1 MEQTVSTAWY
11 VKKCALG
18 TFVCCAVEF
27 ALLALTAALMLGGAI
42 GEEKIGA
49 ATLVSAAI
57 AAFAGCSV
65 GSRKT
70 SKRAAMTLACAA
82 ASWLAVQVL
91 GFAIGGGLEPKRS
104 LLMAAVMLTGA
115 AVSLMLHGGR
125 KKKRQKKTVRARRG
139 RR

>member
-18 TFVCCAVEF
+18 ALVCCVVEF
-27 ALLALTAALMLGGAI
+27 ALLALAAALMLGGAI
-42 GEEKIGA
+42 GEERIGA
-49 ATLVSAAI
+49 VSLISAAV
-57 AAFAGCSV
+57 AAFVGCCV
-65 GSRKT
+65 GNGRT

-82 ASWLAVQVL
+82 VSWLVVQVL

-104 LLMAAVMLTGA
+104 LLTAAAMLAGA
-115 AVSLMLHGGR
+115 AASLMLRGGG
-125 KKKRQKKTVRARRG
+125 KKKRKKTVRARRG

>member
-18 TFVCCAVEF
+18 ALVCCVVEF
-27 ALLALTAALMLGGAI
+27 ALLALAAALVLGGVI
-42 GEEKIGA
+42 GEERIGA
-49 ATLVSAAI
+49 VSLISAAI

-82 ASWLAVQVL
+82 ISWLVVQAL
-91 GFAIGGGLEPKRS
+91 GFMIGGGLEPKRS
-104 LLMAAVMLTGA
+104 LLTAAAMLAGA
-115 AVSLMLHGGR
+115 AASLMLRGR
-125 KKKRQKKTVRARRG
+125 GKKKRKKTVRARRG

>member
-18 TFVCCAVEF
+18 ALVCCVAEF
-27 ALLALTAALMLGGAI
+27 ALLALMAALMLGGVI

-49 ATLVSAAI
+49 AALVSAAV

-82 ASWLAVQVL
+82 ASWLVVQVL

-104 LLMAAVMLTGA
+104 LLTAAAMLAGA
-115 AVSLMLHGGR
+115 AASLMLRGR
-125 KKKRQKKTVRARRG
+125 GKKKRKKTARARRG

>member
-1 MEQTVSTAWY
+1 M
-11 VKKCALG
+11 
-18 TFVCCAVEF
+18 
-27 ALLALTAALMLGGAI
+27 AALMLGGAI

-70 SKRAAMTLACAA
+70 SKRAAMTFACAA

>member
-27 ALLALTAALMLGGAI
+27 ALLALMAALMLGGAI

-49 ATLVSAAI
+49 AT
-57 AAFAGCSV
+57 
-65 GSRKT
+65 
-70 SKRAAMTLACAA
+70 TLACAA

-104 LLMAAVMLTGA
+104 LLTAAVMLAGA
-115 AVSLMLHGGR
+115 AVSLMLHGGG

>member
-27 ALLALTAALMLGGAI
+27 ALLALMAALMLGGAI

-82 ASWLAVQVL
+82 VSWLVVQAL
-91 GFAIGGGLEPKRS
+91 GFVIGGGLEPKRS
-104 LLMAAVMLTGA
+104 LLTAAAMLAGA
-115 AVSLMLHGGR
+115 AASLMLRGR
-125 KKKRQKKTVRARRG
+125 GKKKRTKTVRARRG

>member
-27 ALLALTAALMLGGAI
+27 ALLALMAALMLGGAI

-70 SKRAAMTLACAA
+70 SERAAMTLACAA
-82 ASWLAVQVL
+82 ASWLAVQAL

-104 LLMAAVMLTGA
+104 LLTAAVMLAGA